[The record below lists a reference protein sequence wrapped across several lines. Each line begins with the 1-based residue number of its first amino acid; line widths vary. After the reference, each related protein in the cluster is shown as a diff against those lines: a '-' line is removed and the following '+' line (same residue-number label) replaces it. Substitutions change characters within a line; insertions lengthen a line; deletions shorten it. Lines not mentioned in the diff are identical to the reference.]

1 MMNQQFPYQIY
12 NPTYLNP
19 NFAQQLELQ
28 RQQRTAEQKHWEQ
41 VKKIHDMVN
50 AISDYCEAAR
60 EIEPEY
66 EQAAIMA
73 CAAEIARQME
83 ITNQKNGGIR

>member
-1 MMNQQFPYQIY
+1 MNQQFPFQIY
-12 NPTYLNP
+12 NQTYLTP
-19 NFAQQLELQ
+19 NYAQQFELQ
-28 RQQRTAEQKHWEQ
+28 RQQQMAAEQKHWEQ
-41 VKKIHDMVN
+41 MKKIYDMAK

-73 CAAEIARQME
+73 CAAELAHQME